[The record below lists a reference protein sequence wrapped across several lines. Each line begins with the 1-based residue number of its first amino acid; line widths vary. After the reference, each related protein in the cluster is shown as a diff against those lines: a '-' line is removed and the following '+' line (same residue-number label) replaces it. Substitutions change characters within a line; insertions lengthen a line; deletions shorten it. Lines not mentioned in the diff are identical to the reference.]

1 MWAAQAVVEQC
12 SEEMSLRVMAMFL
25 VGVVIGAIIA
35 SVLAGLD
42 DCGGAVWSP
51 VRYYRLLGRMQDSP
65 SAMLSPELMAQV
77 RGSRRELLGG
87 TAVAVLTRGAYAYG
101 GSPAALKALAGSQRV
116 LQLGQRASEVHEFG
130 QDGRRVRQVRR
141 VPAIQQFARCFPEQR
156 YDQVMLPAPEPLEVD

>member
-1 MWAAQAVVEQC
+1 
-12 SEEMSLRVMAMFL
+12 MFL
-25 VGVVIGAIIA
+25 VGVIVGAMLA
-35 SVLAGLD
+35 SVLARLD
-42 DCGGAVWSP
+42 DCGGAVWRP

-65 SAMLSPELMAQV
+65 WAMFLPELMAQV
-77 RGSRRELLGG
+77 RESRRELLGG
-87 TAVAVLTRGAYAYG
+87 TAAAVLTLGAYAYS

-116 LQLGQRASEVHEFG
+116 LRLGHRASEVHEFG